1 MAHIAFLGLGIM
13 GSGMAHNLLR
23 QGNTLAAYNR
33 SRAKAE
39 PLAARGARIAESPF
53 DAARDADVI
62 ISMVADD
69 GASRAVW
76 LGEHGA
82 LANARAG
89 TLCIESGT
97 LTPDWIR
104 ELADAAHARQCE
116 LLDAPVTGSKLQAEN
131 GELVFLVGGDETT
144 LERARPFLLQMGKMI
159 FHFGA
164 NGSGAM
170 LKLINNMTAGIQIV
184 ALAEGLALAEQSG
197 LDLNQ
202 VGEFLMQGPPGSPL
216 VKRKM
221 PELLAHDYAPRFAL
235 QWMHKDFSY
244 GLNEAA
250 QKNVPMPTIAAA
262 REVFRLA
269 LARGWGEKDF
279 ASVYELFR
287 PNADA

>member
-13 GSGMAHNLLR
+13 GSGMAHNLL
-23 QGNTLAAYNR
+23 QHGNTLAVYNR
-33 SRAKAE
+33 TRAKAE
-39 PLAARGARIAESPF
+39 ALAARGARIAESPF
-53 DAARDADVI
+53 DAARDAEVI
-62 ISMVADD
+62 VSMVADD
-69 GASRAVW
+69 GASRGVW

-89 TLCIESGT
+89 ALCIESGT

-104 ELADAAHARQCE
+104 ELADAARARGCA
-116 LLDAPVTGSKLQAEN
+116 LLDAPVTGSKAQAEN
-131 GELVFLVGGDETT
+131 GELVFLVGGARET
-144 LERARPFLLQMGKMI
+144 LERARPYLMQMGKTI

-170 LKLINNMTAGIQIV
+170 VKLINNMTAGIQIV

-197 LDLNQ
+197 LDMQQL
-202 VGEFLMQGPPGSPL
+202 GEFLMQGPPGSPL

-244 GLNEAA
+244 GLQQAV

-269 LARGWGEKDF
+269 LARGWGEQDF
-279 ASVYELFR
+279 CQVFELFR
-287 PNADA
+287 PQKMK